1 MLSSIQSIGGGF
13 KIKMLSNIGFEP
25 QKYQGIFICML
36 KIKFCRN
43 HDSSIK
49 LQFDICK
56 KTKKGNG
63 SQS

>member
-1 MLSSIQSIGGGF
+1 
-13 KIKMLSNIGFEP
+13 MLSNIGFEP

-49 LQFDICK
+49 LQFDIYVRK
-56 KTKKGNG
+56 PERETEVNL
-63 SQS
+63 STVVYVSDMSS

>member
-1 MLSSIQSIGGGF
+1 
-13 KIKMLSNIGFEP
+13 MLSNIGFEP

-49 LQFDICK
+49 LQLDIHVCK

>member
-1 MLSSIQSIGGGF
+1 
-13 KIKMLSNIGFEP
+13 MLSNIGFEP

-49 LQFDICK
+49 LQLDIHVCK

-63 SQS
+63 SQSSTVVHVSDMSS

>member
-1 MLSSIQSIGGGF
+1 
-13 KIKMLSNIGFEP
+13 MLSNIGFEP

-49 LQFDICK
+49 LQLYICK

>member
-1 MLSSIQSIGGGF
+1 
-13 KIKMLSNIGFEP
+13 MLSNIGFEP

-49 LQFDICK
+49 LQLDIYVRK
-56 KTKKGNG
+56 PKRETEVNL
-63 SQS
+63 STVVHVSDMSS

>member
-1 MLSSIQSIGGGF
+1 
-13 KIKMLSNIGFEP
+13 MLSNIGFEP

-36 KIKFCRN
+36 KIKFCQN

-56 KTKKGNG
+56 KTRKGNG

>member
-1 MLSSIQSIGGGF
+1 
-13 KIKMLSNIGFEP
+13 MLSNIGFEP

-49 LQFDICK
+49 LQFDIYVRK
-56 KTKKGNG
+56 PKRETEVNL
-63 SQS
+63 STVVYVSDMSS